1 MTSKR
6 LACFPPSRL
15 WPSPPSLPSLFLM
28 LTCIHNHIIII
39 ILYHHIIM
47 AISPPPS
54 LVLMLTCVDLYCIIM
69 DIIINILIIFV
80 IIFLYCHISQ
90 KIFLFAKVLHI
101 FVPFF
106 HIFCPVSFAKSSQMF
121 VHFFAKSFVIFHCE

>member
-6 LACFPPSRL
+6 LSCSAPSGL

-28 LTCIHNHIIII
+28 LTCIHLYCIIII

-54 LVLMLTCVDLYCIIM
+54 LVLMLTCVHLYCIIM
-69 DIIINILIIFV
+69 DIIINIFIILII
-80 IIFLYCHISQ
+80 IILYCHISH

-106 HIFCPVSFAKSSQMF
+106 HIFCPVSFAKSQMF
-121 VHFFAKSFVIFHCE
+121 VHFLCQIFCHLSL